1 MSASDPEPASVPTTP
16 GSDAAGSGL
25 AGSTAR
31 QKWVVF
37 LVVAVLSLIAD
48 QATKVWARDSL
59 PTTRLRGGNAMCIV
73 PDDLVRS
80 PPPATPGQPGDPR
93 PACAGTA
100 VPVIS
105 GFWEWRLSMNPGSA
119 F

>member
-1 MSASDPEPASVPTTP
+1 MSASDSEPASVPTTP
-16 GSDAAGSGL
+16 GSDASGSGG
-25 AGSTAR
+25 AGTGR
-31 QKWVVF
+31 QKRVVF

-48 QATKVWARDSL
+48 QATKVWARESL
-59 PTTRLRGGNAMCIV
+59 PTARLRGGNAICIV

-80 PPPATPGQPGDPR
+80 PPPAAPGQPSDPR

-119 F
+119 